1 MNEQRP
7 GTTRSLTRRA
17 RALMLRINVWLFS
30 AHAWI
35 YAAAGSFIG
44 FEGVA
49 VWLSFIALWPIAIP
63 LMIAGIAVVGVV
75 VQRYRDRTSAH
86 DGAGTSGGADGNRTR
101 VISLE
106 D

>member
-1 MNEQRP
+1 
-7 GTTRSLTRRA
+7 
-17 RALMLRINVWLFS
+17 MLRVNVWLFS

-49 VWLSFIALWPIAIP
+49 VWLSFIALWPVAIP

-75 VQRYRDRTSAH
+75 VQRHRDRRSAH
-86 DGAGTSGGADGNRTR
+86 EE
-101 VISLE
+101 V
-106 D
+106 